1 MTRAILSCTGLD
13 KSLGSLAREVAIRGA
28 DVLPC
33 DIICPVLL
41 HSAPARYEK
50 IIADGNLIVID
61 GCPTRC
67 ATKLANQVGAKIDRK
82 VLVTDAVKAS
92 GLPLEPSL
100 SLGPNGMLL
109 AQRVVEDL
117 VRELTALLEDDTARP
132 SLMAPDDN
140 LIVTQD
146 KYQFHIPAQEYAF
159 TENDTWVRIV
169 GEHAF
174 VGVSDY
180 IQQKLT
186 DITYFAPPASTDSIE
201 QFGELGTIESA
212 KAVLEIIAPVS
223 GTGVVVNTT
232 LVDHPE
238 LINDDPYG
246 AGWIAMLTLT
256 DYAVDQELL
265 LDGSAYAAVVQRKA
279 AEEAG

>member
-28 DVLPC
+28 DVLQC

-82 VLVTDAVKAS
+82 ILVTDAVKVT
-92 GLPLEPSL
+92 GQTLEPSL
-100 SLGPNGMLL
+100 SLSPHGKQL
-109 AQRVVEDL
+109 AQRIVDDL
-117 VRELTALLEDDTARP
+117 VRDQTAPLETDTGHP
-132 SLMAPDDN
+132 SLIAPDDY
-140 LIVTQD
+140 LIITQD
-146 KYQFHIPAQEYAF
+146 KYKFRIPAQEYAF
-159 TENDTWVRIV
+159 SENDTWVRIV

-186 DITYFAPPASTDSIE
+186 DITYFAPPASDDHIE
-201 QFGELGTIESA
+201 QFGEIGSIESA

-223 GTGVVVNTT
+223 GTVVAVNTI
-232 LVDHPE
+232 LVDQPE

-246 AGWIAMLTLT
+246 AGWIAILALT
-256 DYAVDQELL
+256 DYPTDQELL
-265 LDGSAYAAVVQRKA
+265 LDGAAYAAVVQRKA
-279 AEEAG
+279 AEEAR

>member
-1 MTRAILSCTGLD
+1 MTRAILSCSGLD

-28 DVLPC
+28 DVLQC
-33 DIICPVLL
+33 ELVCPVLL

-50 IIADGNLIVID
+50 TLAGSDLIVID
-61 GCPTRC
+61 GCPTGC
-67 ATKLANQVGAKIDRK
+67 ATKLANQLGAKIDRK
-82 VLVTDAVKAS
+82 VLLTDAVKAS
-92 GLPLEPSL
+92 GLTLEPSL
-100 SLGPNGMLL
+100 ALGPPGIAL
-109 AQRVVEDL
+109 AQRIVDGL
-117 VRELTALLEDDTARP
+117 VRELTAPLEADTALP
-132 SLMAPDDN
+132 SLVAPDDY

-146 KYQFHIPAQEYAF
+146 KYQFRIPAQGYAF

-169 GEHAF
+169 GEQAF

-186 DITYFAPPASTDSIE
+186 DITYFAPPASGDLVE

-223 GTGVVVNTT
+223 GTVVAVNTT
-232 LVDHPE
+232 LIDQPE

-246 AGWIAMLTLT
+246 AGWIALLDLT
-256 DYAVDQELL
+256 DYTADQELL
-265 LDGSAYAAVVQRKA
+265 VDGAAYAAVVQRKA

>member
-28 DVLPC
+28 DTLQC
-33 DIICPVLL
+33 EIICPVLL

-50 IIADGNLIVID
+50 TLAGSELIVID

-67 ATKLANQVGAKIDRK
+67 ATKLANQIGAKVDRK
-82 VLVTDAVKAS
+82 VLLTDAVKVS
-92 GLPLEPSL
+92 GLTLEPSL
-100 SLGPNGMLL
+100 ALGPHGIEL
-109 AQRVVEDL
+109 AQHIVDDL
-117 VRELTALLEDDTARP
+117 VRELTAPREADSAFP
-132 SLMAPDDN
+132 SLVAPDDY
-140 LIVTQD
+140 LTVTQD
-146 KYQFHIPAQEYAF
+146 KYQFRIPTHDYAF

-169 GEHAF
+169 GEQAF

-186 DITYFAPPASTDSIE
+186 DITYFVPPASGEAVE
-201 QFGELGTIESA
+201 QFGEIGTIESA

-223 GTGVVVNTT
+223 GSVVAVNTS
-232 LVDHPE
+232 LIDHPE
-238 LINDDPYG
+238 LINEDPYG
-246 AGWIAMLTLT
+246 AGWIALLTLT

-265 LDGSAYAAVVQRKA
+265 LDGAAYAAVVQKKA